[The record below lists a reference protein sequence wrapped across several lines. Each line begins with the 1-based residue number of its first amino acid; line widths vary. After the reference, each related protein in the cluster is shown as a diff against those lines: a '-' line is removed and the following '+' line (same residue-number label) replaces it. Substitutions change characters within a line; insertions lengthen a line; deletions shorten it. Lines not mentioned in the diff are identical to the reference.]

1 MGLFDLFKKTEKELK
16 RNEIKRLNL
25 KSSHSFKGFKQLFI
39 KSKYDLYENGQKQL
53 MHKYSQYSGK
63 TLPDLPISLI
73 VNDNGKNSMFIEL
86 VVDEL
91 FQGII
96 WQDSA
101 FFDDILNGNVEK
113 VAVFLEDKELKY
125 YIKLK

>member
-1 MGLFDLFKKTEKELK
+1 MGLFDFLKKTEKELK
-16 RNEIKRLNL
+16 RNEIKRLNF
-25 KSSHSFKGFKQLFI
+25 KSSHNFKGFKQLFI
-39 KSKYDLYENGQKQL
+39 KAKYDLYENGQKQL